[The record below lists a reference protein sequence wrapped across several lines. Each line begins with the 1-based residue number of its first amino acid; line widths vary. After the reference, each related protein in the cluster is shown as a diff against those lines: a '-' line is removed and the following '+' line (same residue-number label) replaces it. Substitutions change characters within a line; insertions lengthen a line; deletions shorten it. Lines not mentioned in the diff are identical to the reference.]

1 MIGERLGPYE
11 ITGKLGEGGMGVVYR
26 ALDPRLE
33 RDVAIKVLPPEVAR
47 DAERLRRFE
56 IEARAAS
63 ALNHPNI
70 LTVHDTGTSD
80 GTTYLVTEL
89 LEGRSLR
96 ELLADGPLAAE
107 RACALAV
114 QVAGG
119 LAAAHRKGIVHRDL
133 KPENLFVTADGRA
146 KILDFGLARLEA
158 PEAGASGAAVPE
170 RSTVTGTAAGML
182 LGTVGYMAPEQVR
195 GERADARSDLFA
207 LGVVLCEMLTG
218 ANPFARPSAVE
229 SLHAILKEPP
239 SPIAA
244 AGIPPAVEAT
254 AMRCL
259 EKDPERRFQSASDL
273 AFALESAGSGE
284 RRAAPPPPVGSGA
297 SGTRPSRGLRLAG
310 ALAALLAVAGL
321 GWWLRQRS
329 ASTASAESAAA
340 PAIRSIAVLP
350 FASLSPESAD
360 EYFSDG
366 MTDALTVELARLR
379 ELKLIARNST
389 ARFRGSTLAPAA
401 IAGELGVEGLLSGSV
416 LRAGE
421 RVRISAQLTEA
432 KSDRIVWAESYER
445 AVSDVLTLQGE
456 VARDIAGAIALQ
468 LSPAE
473 TTLLASA
480 RPVDPRA
487 LDEYLQG
494 RALWTRRT
502 EEGVTAALGRFEAA
516 LAIDPKFALGQSGLA
531 DAYTILAAYNW
542 MEPRRALPLAVAA
555 AERAQAL
562 DPGAGEPLASR
573 GDLAIHWDRDLALA
587 RKELRRALELSPGNA
602 VAYHWLGEAA
612 LVGGATDEA
621 IGHLRRAIELDP
633 QAPAPHLQL
642 AMAYEGLGRVEEAER
657 TYRRALEISPGF
669 ASAAGGLVRIELAD
683 GRGAAALAAAE
694 RTANDDPSVQNRATV
709 AVALAWT
716 GETARARE
724 ILEALRAERGER
736 WVSPYEIACV
746 EAALGEGA
754 AALANLRQAVE
765 ASVFQVQSLSIR
777 LPLEFSRFDGDPEL
791 EAIRASIWRVRYTP

>member
-26 ALDPRLE
+26 ARDPRLE

-89 LEGRSLR
+89 LEGRSLC

-133 KPENLFVTADGRA
+133 KPENLFVTSDGRA

-158 PEAGASGAAVPE
+158 PEVEAPGAAALPE
-170 RSTVTGTAAGML
+170 RSTVTGTAAGLL

-244 AGIPPAVEAT
+244 AGIPAAVEAT

-284 RRAAPPPPVGSGA
+284 RRSAALPPAGSDA

-310 ALAALLAVAGL
+310 ALLALLAVAGF
-321 GWWLRQRS
+321 GWWFRQRS

-379 ELKLIARNST
+379 ELKLIARSST

-562 DPGAGEPLASR
+562 DPDAGEPHASR

-621 IGHLRRAIELDP
+621 IGYLRRAIELDP

-669 ASAAGGLVRIELAD
+669 ASAASGLVRIELA
-683 GRGAAALAAAE
+683 RGQGSAALAAAE
-694 RTANDDPSVQNRATV
+694 RTAADDPSVLNRATY

-716 GETARARE
+716 GATDRARA

-746 EAALGEGA
+746 EAALGERA

-777 LPLEFSRFDGDPEL
+777 TPLEFSRFDGDPEF
-791 EAIRASIWRVRYTP
+791 EAIRASIWRVR